1 MRARCSGA
9 DPPLIGGGRATLRSA
24 LRRLLRIAIPL
35 ALTSCA
41 GLTPPPASDPSVR
54 VPDSDPGPDPQAQ
67 SPGAPDDE
75 PEYLTEAP
83 GVSVRHLSRGQRD
96 AFLAIANTER
106 SACGK
111 PHSLAQSLRDDPD
124 CYDSVLVAQFA
135 ADAID
140 AGITTSVIRQEI
152 PRVTEALRPQ
162 QIDTKGNPVYGKK
175 EAPVT
180 VVVFADFEC
189 PHCRAEAP
197 KLRAAIDRSRG
208 NAKLIFMHFP
218 LSFHPMAK
226 RAAIACE
233 IAHQDGKFWEMHDL
247 VFQNQ
252 LDLTEDKL
260 LGFAR
265 QLGLDAQAFE
275 AAYDADEGKD
285 AVEGDVDEG
294 KRLGIEGTPTV
305 YVDGRKVSD
314 VLFGGSVDEWIADAL
329 RRRG

>member
-1 MRARCSGA
+1 MH
-9 DPPLIGGGRATLRSA
+9 GRATLPNA
-24 LRRLLRIAIPL
+24 LRRLLRIAFPL
-35 ALTSCA
+35 AVSSCA
-41 GLTPPPASDPSVR
+41 GLTPPLASDPTVR
-54 VPDSDPGPDPQAQ
+54 VPDSDPGPDPQ
-67 SPGAPDDE
+67 SGSSDGGSEE

-96 AFLAIANTER
+96 AFVAMINTER

-124 CYDSVLVAQFA
+124 CYDSVLVGQFV

-140 AGITTSVIRQEI
+140 AGITTSVIRQEL
-152 PRVTEALRPQ
+152 PRVVESLESRT
-162 QIDTKGNPVYGKK
+162 IDTKGNPIYGKP

-208 NAKLIFMHFP
+208 SAKLVFMHFP

-247 VFQNQ
+247 VFENQ

-260 LGFAR
+260 LGFAK

-275 AAYDADEGKD
+275 AAYRADKGKD

-305 YVDGRKVSD
+305 YVDGRRVSD

-329 RRRG
+329 RRRS